1 MGKKSSSSGTAAAGG
16 AFLSAGAGGG
26 IICQEGD
33 KSLTCKIKRTVGAV
47 QGILFLLM
55 VLWFIYYFI
64 INRKNIFKK

>member
-1 MGKKSSSSGTAAAGG
+1 MGKASSGTAAAGG

-26 IICQEGD
+26 VICQESD

-64 INRKNIFKK
+64 TNRKNIFKK